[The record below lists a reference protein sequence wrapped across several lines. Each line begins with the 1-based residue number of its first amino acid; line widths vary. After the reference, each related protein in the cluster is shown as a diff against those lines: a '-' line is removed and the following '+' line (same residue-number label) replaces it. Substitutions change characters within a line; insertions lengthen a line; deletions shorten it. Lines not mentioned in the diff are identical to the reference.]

1 MADDGSKRDDSAT
14 PRIGARILVELLRL
28 HAEEP
33 ATDKIKLVPTRS
45 RNAMA
50 VLHDK
55 LWQVQQT
62 LQDAGLKLN
71 AANALAERCSE
82 LQIPLPVAQPD
93 WGLILLLDQLFDQLL
108 AGDGLDAQAVD
119 WLASLRLPV
128 IRYAL
133 QDYSFFFAPQ
143 NLVRRFLNQLHLNLL
158 SSSHKSR
165 QILRDALAHFI
176 RRIQQDFRQDVS
188 QFNSVCIEAQ
198 SWFAGQDD
206 KVGQI
211 EQQLRS
217 LESVRRKE
225 RVAEPRV
232 VQELNRIAAGKALPR
247 QLVEF
252 LHGEWRKS
260 LRLVS
265 MREGEEG
272 TTWKRQV
279 RITESLVEFALE
291 CVDAKGRDKH
301 RSFYP
306 VMMKNIRSLLVS
318 VSDDPAALEAALD
331 PLELVL
337 MALLSGANLEAVK
350 VPALQLTSAQVTMA
364 EVKQV
369 SPRALAE
376 IQALQTGAWLRVKTT
391 DGSHELC
398 RLTIKSSDDEPW
410 VLVSQSGKT
419 IIKKTAFQ
427 LAQGLEGGVLERIGQ
442 THWWDEKLDTVLADL
457 HVRWQRWQAEQP
469 AAPAAQ
475 PESRIDILLNTPS
488 TPPAPKAPV
497 VAAPAIKVPEVTAES
512 PPAVAEVAAAS
523 SQTPDAASV
532 PVAETGGVDAVDFL
546 APRPV
551 SEAERNAALQAIDQL
566 QVGGWILQQTS
577 KGEERCKLA
586 VRIRGREKL
595 VFVNRLGVK
604 VLEIDRV
611 PLAELLARG
620 LVTIIDTGV
629 KFNNTLERVVRS
641 IQEERKPPS

>member
-1 MADDGSKRDDSAT
+1 MADDSAT

-28 HAEEP
+28 HADEP
-33 ATDKIKLVPTRS
+33 ATDKIKLVPARS

-50 VLHDK
+50 VLYDK
-55 LWQVQQT
+55 LWLVQQT

-71 AANALAERCSE
+71 AASALVERCSE

-108 AGDGLDAQAVD
+108 AGDGLDSQAVD

-165 QILRDALAHFI
+165 QILRDALAQFI

-232 VQELNRIAAGKALPR
+232 VQELNRVAAGKLLPR

-272 TTWKRQV
+272 STWKRQV
-279 RITESLVEFALE
+279 RITESMVEFALE

-306 VMMKNIRSLLVS
+306 VMMKNIRALLVS

-398 RLTIKSSDDEPW
+398 RVTIKSSDDEPW

-427 LAQGLEGGVLERIGQ
+427 LAQGLEGGVLELIGQ
-442 THWWDEKLDTVLADL
+442 GHWWDQKLDAMLADL

-469 AAPAAQ
+469 VAPAPQ
-475 PESRIDILLNTPS
+475 PESRIDILL
-488 TPPAPKAPV
+488 KAPV
-497 VAAPAIKVPEVTAES
+497 IEAAVIEASVIDAPAATADI
-512 PPAVAEVAAAS
+512 PAVAEEVAAAPP
-523 SQTPDAASV
+523 QTSVAA
-532 PVAETGGVDAVDFL
+532 PGPIAETGDVDAVDFL

-620 LVTIIDTGV
+620 LVTIIDTGI

>member
-1 MADDGSKRDDSAT
+1 MAEDDARRDDGA

-28 HAEEP
+28 HADDPPTE
-33 ATDKIKLVPTRS
+33 KIKLVPARS
-45 RNAMA
+45 KNAMA
-50 VLHDK
+50 VLRDK
-55 LWQVQQT
+55 LWLVQQT
-62 LQDAGLKLN
+62 LQDSGLKLT
-71 AANALAERCSE
+71 AAGALTERCSD

-93 WGLILLLDQLFDQLL
+93 WGLILMLDQLFDRLL
-108 AGDGLDAQAVD
+108 ASDGLDSQAVD
-119 WLASLRLPV
+119 WMASLRLPV

-143 NLVRRFLNQLHLNLL
+143 NLVRRFLNQSYLSLL

-165 QILRDALAHFI
+165 QILRDALSQFI
-176 RRIQQDFRQDVS
+176 RRIQQDFRHDVS
-188 QFNSVCIEAQ
+188 VFNSICIEAQ

-206 KVGQI
+206 RVGQI
-211 EQQLRS
+211 EEQLRS

-225 RVAEPRV
+225 RVSEPRV
-232 VQELNRIAAGKALPR
+232 VQTLNRVAAGKPLPR

-272 TTWKRQV
+272 STWKRQV
-279 RITESLVEFALE
+279 RISESLVEFAQE
-291 CVDAKGRDKH
+291 CVDAQGRDKH

-306 VMMKNIRSLLVS
+306 VLMKNIRALLVS
-318 VSDDPAALEAALD
+318 VNEDPAALEAALD

-337 MALLSGANLEAVK
+337 LALLNGASPEPVK
-350 VPALQLTSAQVTMA
+350 VPALQQVGGQVTTV

-376 IQALQTGAWLRVKTT
+376 IQALQTGDWVRIKTT

-398 RLTIKSSDDEPW
+398 RLTIKSNDDEPW

-419 IIKKTAFQ
+419 ITKKTAFQ
-427 LAQGLEGGVLERIGQ
+427 LAQGLEGGVLDLIGRGQ
-442 THWWDEKLDTVLADL
+442 WWDERLDTLLADL
-457 HVRWQRWQAEQP
+457 HSRWQRRQAEQP
-469 AAPAAQ
+469 KQ
-475 PESRIDILLNTPS
+475 PEPVVESRIDVLMKTPLA
-488 TPPAPKAPV
+488 PPPPKP
-497 VAAPAIKVPEVTAES
+497 
-512 PPAVAEVAAAS
+512 
-523 SQTPDAASV
+523 V
-532 PVAETGGVDAVDFL
+532 PVAEPPVETPAATASVTASTLTPTEETTDAEDFL

-551 SEAERNAALQAIDQL
+551 SDAERNAALQAIDQL

-577 KGEERCKLA
+577 QGEERCKLA
-586 VRIRGREKL
+586 VRIRGGEKL

-604 VLEIDRV
+604 VLEIGRI

-620 LVTIIDTGV
+620 LVTVIDTGI

-641 IQEERKPPS
+641 IQEDRKPPS

>member
-1 MADDGSKRDDSAT
+1 MSPGKICKPVSCWCFSAAKWPAGCCRSRCGVLHPMADDSAT

-28 HAEEP
+28 HADEP
-33 ATDKIKLVPTRS
+33 ATDKIKLVPARS

-50 VLHDK
+50 VLYDK
-55 LWQVQQT
+55 LWLVQQT

-71 AANALAERCSE
+71 AASALVERCSE

-108 AGDGLDAQAVD
+108 AGDGLESQAVD

-165 QILRDALAHFI
+165 QILRDTLAQFI
-176 RRIQQDFRQDVS
+176 RRIQQEFRQDVS
-188 QFNSVCIEAQ
+188 LFNSICIEAQ

-232 VQELNRIAAGKALPR
+232 VQELNRVAAGQALPH
-247 QLVEF
+247 QLVDF

-272 TTWKRQV
+272 GTWKRQV
-279 RITESLVEFALE
+279 RITESLVEFAQE

-306 VMMKNIRSLLVS
+306 VMMKNIRALLVS
-318 VSDDPAALEAALD
+318 VNEDPAALEAALD

-398 RLTIKSSDDEPW
+398 RVTTKSSDDEPW
-410 VLVSQSGKT
+410 VLRSESGKT

-427 LAQGLEGGVLERIGQ
+427 LAQGLEGGVLELIGQ
-442 THWWDEKLDTVLADL
+442 GHWWDEKLDAMLLDL
-457 HVRWQRWQAEQP
+457 HTRWQRWQAEQP
-469 AAPAAQ
+469 VVPELR
-475 PESRIDILLNTPS
+475 PESRIDVLLNTPS
-488 TPPAPKAPV
+488 TSPLP
-497 VAAPAIKVPEVTAES
+497 KVPV
-512 PPAVAEVAAAS
+512 
-523 SQTPDAASV
+523 PD
-532 PVAETGGVDAVDFL
+532 E
-546 APRPV
+546 
-551 SEAERNAALQAIDQL
+551 I
-566 QVGGWILQQTS
+566 
-577 KGEERCKLA
+577 
-586 VRIRGREKL
+586 GRAH
-595 VFVNRLGVK
+595 V
-604 VLEIDRV
+604 
-611 PLAELLARG
+611 
-620 LVTIIDTGV
+620 
-629 KFNNTLERVVRS
+629 
-641 IQEERKPPS
+641 